1 MAITSSGASNYVE
14 MVNPIVPVHLMG
26 NKAEFDDFIAIW
38 PNFVPQAF
46 CNDIIGFH
54 NRWEEQAVERNMSG
68 DLQKINICDGDEN
81 SMAGVAQFGN
91 KGLGRRDYSIMLDNM
106 DSQLSAR
113 INQYLQTCINHYCA
127 EYSSLTQ
134 IPLTSFAIKCQKTPE
149 GGGYHVWH
157 HEDGSYGEH
166 ARCAVWMIYLNED
179 FEGGETEFF
188 YQKRRIKPSTGTVV
202 IWPAGYTHSHK
213 GNLVLKG
220 TKYIVTGWF
229 YQQPV

>member
-68 DLQKINICDGDEN
+68 DLQKVNICDGDEN

-91 KGLGRRDYSIMLDNM
+91 KGMGRRDYSIMLDNK

-113 INQYLQTCINHYCA
+113 IN
-127 EYSSLTQ
+127 
-134 IPLTSFAIKCQKTPE
+134 K
-149 GGGYHVWH
+149 
-157 HEDGSYGEH
+157 
-166 ARCAVWMIYLNED
+166 
-179 FEGGETEFF
+179 
-188 YQKRRIKPSTGTVV
+188 
-202 IWPAGYTHSHK
+202 
-213 GNLVLKG
+213 
-220 TKYIVTGWF
+220 
-229 YQQPV
+229 YQQT